1 MGVTQSKKKTGIEKI
16 EEYEHNFD
24 MLDLIA
30 TKYIV
35 NGNFKDME
43 KLVKK
48 EYCDKLVIVTTDV
61 ISHYFKEKNIK
72 YLARNTEAKN
82 YKNND
87 VLTRENIMWIQRP
100 EIATSGKKDEYRE
113 ESYQQ
118 YIDDIRRKRQEEK
131 TNKESPSFAYLDIK
145 DRAKKANMCKGIA
158 KFYITIGHIWAAILL
173 SVNPRYKYLDPATNK
188 YVYIKLEDKA
198 KIPKQIRPE
207 ITTEGSLC
215 DRRITALGK
224 NAQDMNA
231 PINLSRVCKLN
242 KSIKQTQMDK
252 ELYSNWGHDSDTI
265 INHTL
270 INEIGIPELENLY
283 KDYYDYNTGVFS
295 HRIPGGKADKIY
307 KNDLKRF
314 YSEFTDNTNYDE
326 WNADGK
332 KGFKDIVL
340 YQFEEEC
347 DKPHSIF
354 KRDFER
360 SDKSNILFRKY
371 GNHIKK
377 TQNTI
382 KKDRQSILSILHT
395 IFVKRVLEDKTE
407 LITIDPTLTEKG
419 LDDIVI
425 LTRERIVKLYLT
437 CEKNFTLALDIVKNI
452 SLLNEY
458 QLTGA
463 RKVEIEKDIEQKLI
477 ESKPDPT
484 NIPDT
489 SKDTKG
495 DARHSEDRQKDKERN
510 PYDIHPYDR
519 HPYDRHPYDRHP
531 YDRYPRD
538 GHLY

>member
-1 MGVTQSKKKTGIEKI
+1 MGATQSKKKTGIEKI
-16 EEYEHNFD
+16 EEYDIFD
-24 MLDLIA
+24 TLDIIA

-35 NGNFKDME
+35 NGNLKDME
-43 KLVKK
+43 KLVDK

-72 YLARNTEAKN
+72 YLARNTEAN
-82 YKNND
+82 IYKNND

-100 EIATSGKKDEYRE
+100 EIAKTGRKDEYKE

-118 YIDDIRRKRQEEK
+118 YIEDNRRKRHEEK
-131 TNKESPSFAYLDIK
+131 TNKDPPSFSYLDVK
-145 DRAKKANMCKGIA
+145 DSAKKTNMCKGIA

-198 KIPKQIRPE
+198 KIPKQMRPE
-207 ITTEGSLC
+207 ITREGNGLC
-215 DRRITALGK
+215 DRRIMALGK
-224 NAQDMNA
+224 NAQDA

-252 ELYSNWGHDSDTI
+252 ELYNNWGHDSDTI
-265 INHTL
+265 NHTL
-270 INEIGIPELENLY
+270 INEVGIPELENLY

-295 HRIPGGKADKIY
+295 HRIPGGKADKLY

-326 WNADGK
+326 WNADGE
-332 KGFKDIVL
+332 KGFKDIIL

-347 DKPHSIF
+347 EKPYSIF
-354 KRDFER
+354 KRDFEH
-360 SDKSNILFRKY
+360 SDESNTLFKKY
-371 GNHIKK
+371 GDHIKNTNK
-377 TQNTI
+377 TI

-452 SLLNEY
+452 SLLNVYE
-458 QLTGA
+458 LTDS
-463 RKVEIEKDIEQKLI
+463 RKLEIEKEIEQKI
-477 ESKPDPT
+477 TESKPDPT
-484 NIPDT
+484 NLPDT
-489 SKDTKG
+489 IKDTKN
-495 DARHSEDRQKDKERN
+495 DSHNSEDKQKDKERY
-510 PYDIHPYDR
+510 PYDTHSYDR

-531 YDRYPRD
+531 YDRR
-538 GHLY
+538 LY